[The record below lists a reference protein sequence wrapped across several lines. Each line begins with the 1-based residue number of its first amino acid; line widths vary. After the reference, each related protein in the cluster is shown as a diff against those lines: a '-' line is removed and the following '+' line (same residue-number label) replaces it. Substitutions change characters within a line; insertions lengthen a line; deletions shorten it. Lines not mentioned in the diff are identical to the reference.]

1 MAVLK
6 VNADGKAPSGAKV
19 GDEIVTGGGTYRIT
33 GVNADGSYVSELS
46 NKNQTTASYS
56 GSYDQPGGSKSSG
69 SKSSGSKSS
78 GSSKSGSKSSGQIGG
93 SSSVSVS
100 NQPLNYDAGTDYM
113 ALIERA
119 IAQGDYA
126 AADRYEQQRN
136 AKIAG
141 EGLDAQPTYSN
152 YAQYLQQPYREAVD
166 YTKYEPGVYKDALDD
181 ARYALTSQVGTR
193 VLSDRSAMEK
203 ALSGASGSRA
213 AEAARQYLAASGN
226 YSNYFGE
233 HDAYTQEQATR
244 ERYDNLYQQLNAEGA
259 DYQDLLNRAAASGN
273 LVDAAIYETLR
284 NRKIA
289 EQGLDYAPTYA
300 YADYL
305 SGWANGSR
313 PQPADKS
320 VITDAYGNA
329 IGAADLKRARA
340 VGGDYV
346 AAPIAF
352 SELYRNDRYN
362 YDFAQLAAEAEAQGR
377 PDVAADL
384 RRLAELSA
392 GNDALRTYLDD
403 QFGSYYGYGN
413 LDSLATTYNPVIEA
427 QTVDP
432 NQFYDNGMYQG
443 MFNNFGTAAGGS
455 PLGTVTEYLPLYF
468 GDTSGA
474 DYSFRNSGAGGGA
487 GSGTATG
494 TGAIPATGEI
504 SAVEQA
510 YLDLLNQ
517 LASQTYQ
524 PVDIDDYLSRVM
536 SWEDAL
542 QMAEQQIGSQYDQA
556 YAQTNTE
563 LAQRLEQAGLYDS
576 LYGAAL
582 TQSGLNQVNQARQDA
597 INALATEILNADRA
611 QWMDAYNTAV
621 NENQFGASFGQGS
634 IDSALAN
641 YGVYMDYTLEKAAQ
655 AQDYEL
661 QQAAL
666 ELDRQKLALE
676 QAYTMAQI
684 SQMQFEQGLAQ
695 AEFEAA
701 QLANVAEQTVS
712 GGDDEAV
719 PEWKKG
725 GGGGGDGDG
734 DDSLSS
740 AARAVQNEIS
750 RMRVSGSS
758 VTDDIISDNIFASG
772 VNGRLSKE
780 EALKLANLYGLE
792 LSGGSS
798 R

>member
-69 SKSSGSKSS
+69 SGSSGKSSSS
-78 GSSKSGSKSSGQIGG
+78 GKIGG
-93 SSSVSVS
+93 SSSASIS
-100 NQPLNYDAGTDYM
+100 YQPLNYDAGTDYM

-181 ARYALTSQVGTR
+181 ARYALTRQVGTR
-193 VLSDRSAMEK
+193 VLSDPSAMEK

-284 NRKIA
+284 NRKIT

-329 IGAADLKRARA
+329 IGAADLKRAQA

-474 DYSFRNSGAGGGA
+474 DYAFRNSGTGGGA
-487 GSGTATG
+487 GSGMATD
-494 TGAIPATGEI
+494 TGAISATGGI

-725 GGGGGDGDG
+725 GGGDDGD
-734 DDSLSS
+734 SMKNTKMRWRTERMK
-740 AARAVQNEIS
+740 AR
-750 RMRVSGSS
+750 R
-758 VTDDIISDNIFASG
+758 
-772 VNGRLSKE
+772 
-780 EALKLANLYGLE
+780 
-792 LSGGSS
+792 
-798 R
+798 